1 MRILNPKR
9 IITGILLAICIGLGI
24 TAAGVSA
31 RKAYAAEGSSLT
43 VTSEQFKVKCASV
56 RYVVEE
62 YGAGVKFHILLD

>member
-1 MRILNPKR
+1 MRTLNPKR

-43 VTSEQFKVKCASV
+43 VTSEQFKV
-56 RYVVEE
+56 
-62 YGAGVKFHILLD
+62 